1 MSEPFERPE
10 DIAVGNIRI
19 EIEDD
24 NRDTVWIWITDD
36 QGRSIEGGAFDY
48 AEFEAVVR
56 DYYEKNF

>member
-1 MSEPFERPE
+1 MSQSFETPE

-19 EIEDD
+19 EVEDD
-24 NRDTVWIWITDD
+24 NHTTVWIWIVDD

-56 DYYEKNF
+56 AYYEKNF

>member
-1 MSEPFERPE
+1 MSQPFETPE

-19 EIEDD
+19 EVEVG
-24 NRDTVWIWITDD
+24 NTTTVWIWIVDD

-56 DYYEKNF
+56 AYYEKKF

>member
-1 MSEPFERPE
+1 MSQPFETPE

-19 EIEDD
+19 EVEDD
-24 NRDTVWIWITDD
+24 NHTTVGIWIVDD

-56 DYYEKNF
+56 AYYEKNF

>member
-1 MSEPFERPE
+1 MSQPFETPD

-19 EIEDD
+19 EVEDD
-24 NRDTVWIWITDD
+24 NHTTVWIWIVDD

-56 DYYEKNF
+56 AYYEKNF